1 MRRYALADALAD
13 APSGSR
19 YVNNTG
25 LMWQLGQEMQAL
37 LVFAEHRYYGKN
49 LPSCVLD
56 ERQSRA
62 RRWNASHMDFMCL

>member
-1 MRRYALADALAD
+1 MRRYALADGNAGNAAS

-25 LMWQLGQEMQAL
+25 LMWQLGQEMRAL

-49 LPSCVLD
+49 LPVC
-56 ERQSRA
+56 SR
-62 RRWNASHMDFMCL
+62 